1 MLVFSG
7 DAEQSKHHQG
17 QNDRQ
22 ETPTLNFKREKNTL
36 QLVAKLKAQSEE
48 RKPGF
53 LGYVWFGQSTHM
65 GILGPLCLAAKS
77 WGR

>member
-22 ETPTLNFKREKNTL
+22 KKSTLNFKREKNTL
-36 QLVAKLKAQSEE
+36 QLVAKLKAQYEE
-48 RKPGF
+48 RF
-53 LGYVWFGQSTHM
+53 LGYVRFGQSTHM